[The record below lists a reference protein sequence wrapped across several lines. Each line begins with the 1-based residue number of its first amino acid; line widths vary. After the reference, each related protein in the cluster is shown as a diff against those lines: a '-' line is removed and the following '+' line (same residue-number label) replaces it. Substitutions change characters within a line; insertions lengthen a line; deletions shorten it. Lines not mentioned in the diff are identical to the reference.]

1 MASEQQ
7 WIRRTLLDFK
17 LARAFNEPFLRF
29 SAVPLFAWY
38 PVSISSER
46 ISFRHPGQKV
56 GLAPARQSSKRA
68 FTNFVAL
75 LVKLTRLEMFAHERN
90 HLPAHVVTVERVNV
104 DTSEEILS
112 RRHARFLVPARAPA
126 SLKEFSRGRLPE
138 IMGQR
143 RQHHRH
149 LPRVIQLVDQLPR
162 AIDRQLRMYKNVTLR
177 MPFRIRSE
185 EHTPELPSLA

>member
-46 ISFRHPGQKV
+46 ISFRHPIQKV

-104 DTSEEILS
+104 DTREEILS
-112 RRHARFLVPARAPA
+112 RRHAPFLVPARAPA
-126 SLKEFSRGRLPE
+126 PLKGPQCGRPPQ
-138 IMGQR
+138 IMGPRSPQPR
-143 RQHHRH
+143 Y
-149 LPRVIQLVDQLPR
+149 LPRVIPLREQPPG
-162 AIDRQLRMYKNVTLR
+162 AIGRQ
-177 MPFRIRSE
+177 
-185 EHTPELPSLA
+185 